1 MTLSLKNDSAVGW
14 ERRHSDHVAI
24 LRRVGGEVEELP
36 NDFQVVGGANHT
48 AWRVVAC
55 SQQITVRGNSNEP
68 KDTAECLP

>member
-36 NDFQVVGGANHT
+36 NDFQVVGGAIT
-48 AWRVVAC
+48 WRGV
-55 SQQITVRGNSNEP
+55 SLRVRNKSR
-68 KDTAECLP
+68 